1 MEVLRVKG
9 GTPLMGEIQAS
20 GAKNSVLAIMC
31 AVLLCDGETI
41 LENVPNLSD
50 VNTLMEILEETG
62 VQGEWIAPNTLRFV
76 NNGLTAWSVSE
87 DLVRKMRA
95 SFSIFGPLLAKAGK
109 AQIPLPGGCVI
120 GARPVDQ
127 HLKAMSALGAEIKML
142 DGSVY
147 AECPGG
153 RLKGAA
159 MFLGTRFG
167 STVGGTNAAIMAGAL
182 SSGTTIIYNAA
193 REPEIVDLV
202 MFLNKAGAKIR
213 GVGTDIITIE
223 GVESLKGVR
232 YTCMTDRIESGTY
245 LCAGAITRGLVTV
258 KGIPPQSLA
267 GLPSLLF
274 DMGCDITLEGD
285 SITVDARDRELR
297 ATHVITFAYPG
308 FATDLQPA
316 MLTLLTTAKGIS
328 YVKETVFDA
337 RFGFTQELT
346 RMGADIKISGD
357 TAIVSG
363 VEKLSGARVIAAD
376 LRAAGAM
383 ILGGLAADGM
393 STIEGLQYLDR
404 GYENPVEKLVSI
416 GAQIERV
423 NTGA

>member
-1 MEVLRVKG
+1 MDILRVTG
-9 GTPLMGEIQAS
+9 GIPLHGEIQAS
-20 GAKNSVLAIMC
+20 GSKNSVLAIMC

-41 LENVPNLSD
+41 LENVPHLSD
-50 VNTLMEILEETG
+50 VNTLMSILEETG
-62 VQGEWIAPNTLRFV
+62 LKCEWIEENTLRIV
-76 NNGLTAWSVSE
+76 NNGVTNWRVSE
-87 DLVRKMRA
+87 ELVRKMRA
-95 SFSIFGPLLAKAGK
+95 SFSVLGPILAKTGK
-109 AQIPLPGGCVI
+109 AMIPLPGGCVI

-127 HLKAMSALGAEIKML
+127 HLKAMTALNAKIDML
-142 DGSVY
+142 EGSVY
-147 AECPGG
+147 AESNGP

-159 MFLGTRFG
+159 MYLGTRFG
-167 STVGGTNAAIMAGAL
+167 ATVGGTNAAIMAGAL
-182 SSGTTIIYNAA
+182 AEGQTIIYNAS

-202 MFLNKAGAKIR
+202 MFLNKAGARIR

-223 GVESLKGVR
+223 GVETLKGVR
-232 YTCMTDRIESGTY
+232 YSVMGDRIESGTY
-245 LCAGAITRGLVTV
+245 LCAGAITRGKVTV
-258 KGIPPQSLA
+258 SNIAPQSLA

-274 DMGCDITLEGD
+274 DMGCDITMEGD

-357 TAIVSG
+357 TAIVGG
-363 VEKLSGARVIAAD
+363 VESLHSARVVASD

-383 ILGGLAADGM
+383 ILAGLAARGTT
-393 STIEGLQYLDR
+393 SIEGLQYLDR
-404 GYENPVEKLVSI
+404 GYEHPVEKLLAL
-416 GAQIERV
+416 GAQVERV
-423 NTGA
+423 QA

>member
-1 MEVLRVKG
+1 MDILRVKG
-9 GTPLMGEIQAS
+9 GKPLNGEVQAS
-20 GAKNSVLAIMC
+20 GSKNSVLAIMC

-41 LENVPNLSD
+41 LENVPRLSD
-50 VNTLMEILEETG
+50 VDTLMEILRETG
-62 VQGEWIAPNTLRFV
+62 LQCEWLEGNSLRI
-76 NNGLTAWSVSE
+76 NNPGLTTWKVSE
-87 DLVRKMRA
+87 ELVRKMRA
-95 SFSIFGPLLAKAGK
+95 SFTVFGPLLAKNGK

-127 HLKAMSALGAEIKML
+127 HLKAMGALGADIKL
-142 DGSVY
+142 LEGSVY
-147 AECPGG
+147 AEAPGG

-167 STVGGTNAAIMAGAL
+167 STVGGTNNAIMAGAL
-182 SSGTTIIYNAA
+182 AEGTTIIYNAA
-193 REPEIVDLV
+193 REPEVVDLV
-202 MFLNKAGAKIR
+202 MFLNKAGARIR

-223 GVESLKGVR
+223 GVETLKGVR
-232 YTCMTDRIESGTY
+232 YSCMSDRIEAGTY
-245 LCAGAITRGLVTV
+245 LCAGAITRGKVTV
-258 KGIPPQSLA
+258 SNISPQTLA
-267 GLPSLLF
+267 GLPALLF
-274 DMGCDITLEGD
+274 DMGCDISMEGD
-285 SITVDARDRELR
+285 SITVDARERELR
-297 ATHVITFAYPG
+297 ATNVITFAYPG

-363 VEKLSGARVIAAD
+363 VEQLHGARVLAGD

-383 ILGGLAADGM
+383 ILAGLAGQG
-393 STIEGLQYLDR
+393 STNIEGLQYLDR
-404 GYENPVEKLVSI
+404 GYERPVEKFLSL
-416 GAQIERV
+416 GADIERL
-423 NTGA
+423 GE

>member
-1 MEVLRVKG
+1 MAILRVKG
-9 GTPLMGEIQAS
+9 GRPLIGEVNAS
-20 GAKNSVLAIMC
+20 GSKNSVLAIMC

-41 LENVPNLSD
+41 LENVPRLSD
-50 VNTLMEILEETG
+50 VETLMEILEETG
-62 VQGEWIAPNTLRFV
+62 LKCDWIEENTLRII
-76 NNGLTAWSVSE
+76 NNGIKNWQVSE
-87 DLVRKMRA
+87 EKVRKMRA
-95 SFSIFGPLLAKAGK
+95 SFGVLGPLLAKVGK

-127 HLKAMSALGAEIKML
+127 HIKAIQALNATIQMQDGA
-142 DGSVY
+142 VY
-147 AECPGG
+147 AESQGS

-167 STVGGTNAAIMAGAL
+167 STVGGTNQAITAGAL
-182 SSGTTIIYNAA
+182 AEGQTIIYNAA

-202 MFLNKAGAKIR
+202 MFLNKAGARIR

-232 YTCMTDRIESGTY
+232 YSVMSDRIEAGTY
-245 LCAGAITRGLVTV
+245 LCAGAITRGKVTV
-258 KGIPPQSLA
+258 KNIAPQTLA

-274 DMGCDITLEGD
+274 DMGCDVSLEGD
-285 SITVDARDRELR
+285 NITVDARDRELR

-337 RFGFTQELT
+337 RFGFTQELV

-363 VEKLSGARVIAAD
+363 VEGLHGARVVAAD

-383 ILGGLAADGM
+383 ILAGLAAKGV
-393 STIEGLQYLDR
+393 TTVEGLQYLDR
-404 GYENPVEKLVSI
+404 GYENPVEKLSSL
-416 GAQIERV
+416 GAEVER
-423 NTGA
+423 TQS